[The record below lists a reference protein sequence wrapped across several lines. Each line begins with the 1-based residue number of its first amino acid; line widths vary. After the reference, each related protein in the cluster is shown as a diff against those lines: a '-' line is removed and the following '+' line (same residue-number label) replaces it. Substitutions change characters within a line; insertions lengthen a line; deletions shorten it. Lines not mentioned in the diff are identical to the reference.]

1 MSNNLNITQLTSAQ
15 ENKEVT
21 INDSNGEL
29 DAAIT
34 VQADFSITSSNA
46 RTLTNPEFRRT
57 TIFHIT
63 DDASTPTAAITL
75 TVPATSRG
83 IFAVLNLSSFAVTVT
98 IAAQSVTAPVIATG
112 ATTPS
117 LLTCDGVNVRATI

>member
-1 MSNNLNITQLTSAQ
+1 MSNNLDRTLITSAQ
-15 ENKEVT
+15 LSKEVSS
-21 INDSNGEL
+21 NDADGEL

-34 VQADFSITSSNA
+34 VKDDFSITSSNA
-46 RTLTNPEFRRT
+46 RTLTNDEFRRNVL
-57 TIFHIT
+57 FHIT

-75 TVPATSRG
+75 TVPAISRG

-117 LLTCDGVNVRATI
+117 LLTCDGVDVRATI